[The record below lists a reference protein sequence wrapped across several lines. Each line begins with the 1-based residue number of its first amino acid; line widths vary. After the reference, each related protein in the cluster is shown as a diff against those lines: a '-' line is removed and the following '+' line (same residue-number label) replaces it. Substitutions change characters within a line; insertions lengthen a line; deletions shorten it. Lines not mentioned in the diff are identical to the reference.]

1 MAMPSHVI
9 PQFITGDFVQKRV
22 FLEDREYGLALDAL
36 VKACSDVLVL
46 SFDGNRALLGCRKV
60 EPQPDWWFIGG
71 RATPGD
77 TTRDAAARNVKRELG
92 LDLDVSRFEVIATYS
107 MVWRMRQQPPST
119 NGTADIST
127 VHTLQ
132 LTPEEEGTITMDPRE
147 YSDSRYFTLEEIL
160 AGDFHP
166 CLQQSV
172 RDLHKRRALDTL
184 VAAATLY
191 EEKQA
196 LSKSSIL
203 ESGEEGRAATPQ
215 EVVSSGGKALPEEN
229 GTTGVAGG
237 LDESHSSL
245 VAAAL
250 AFCRSQ
256 SAASTAD
263 GQEQFKVTY
272 SEERYKVVDMKDESS
287 DTNSPPPTAALAAA
301 AATDSPQQTAFKA
314 PAPVG
319 SGGAVGG
326 TGGGTVTTALPL
338 KSAAPAGFGG
348 REDTRTATSRKTES
362 TWAEEGGNEGL
373 SKSAEVANA
382 WLSEFPSAPSPGS
395 SVVEAQLDAQLQAS
409 GMSASGGG
417 AKAGESSSMLP
428 PTKKPKHQA
437 C

>member
-1 MAMPSHVI
+1 MPSHVI

-46 SFDGNRALLGCRKV
+46 SFDGKV

-147 YSDSRYFTLEEIL
+147 YSESRYFTLEEIL
-160 AGDFHP
+160 VGDFHP

-196 LSKSSIL
+196 LSKSSIS
-203 ESGEEGRAATPQ
+203 ESGEGGSAATPQ
-215 EVVSSGGKALPEEN
+215 EIVSSGGKALPEEN

-272 SEERYKVVDMKDESS
+272 SEERYEVVDMKDEPSN
-287 DTNSPPPTAALAAA
+287 TNSPPPTAALAAA
-301 AATDSPQQTAFKA
+301 AATDS
-314 PAPVG
+314 
-319 SGGAVGG
+319 
-326 TGGGTVTTALPL
+326 
-338 KSAAPAGFGG
+338 
-348 REDTRTATSRKTES
+348 
-362 TWAEEGGNEGL
+362 
-373 SKSAEVANA
+373 
-382 WLSEFPSAPSPGS
+382 
-395 SVVEAQLDAQLQAS
+395 
-409 GMSASGGG
+409 
-417 AKAGESSSMLP
+417 
-428 PTKKPKHQA
+428 
-437 C
+437 